1 MGVTSTIQWTDGTW
15 NLARG
20 CSKVNDDCLF
30 CYMMRDGERYKYDGK
45 VVIRTKT
52 VFNLPNRIDDG
63 KKIFMSSLT
72 DVFHEDIDSFREEA
86 YQIMRNN
93 PGKIY
98 QVLTKRWERV
108 ADHLPHDWGEGWANV
123 WLGASA
129 GNQKNYDEM
138 VSHLKKVRA
147 KIRWASLEPL
157 RGPISLGLLDKNL
170 GAFQWIVVGGES
182 GNETGKY
189 RYRPCEMEWIV
200 DIISQCRAAGVKVFV
215 KQTGTYLA
223 KKLKLKTRHGVE
235 FSEWPSE
242 LQIREFPIHELIT
255 NSIT

>member
-1 MGVTSTIQWTDGTW
+1 MGVTSNISWTDTTW

-20 CSKVNDDCLF
+20 CSKVNDDCLY

-45 VVIRTKT
+45 KVRRTKT
-52 VFNLPNRIDDG
+52 VFNLPNRIEDG

-72 DVFHEDIDSFREEA
+72 DVFHQDIDSFREEA

-108 ADHLPHDWGEGWANV
+108 TANLPNDWGDGWPNV

-138 VSHLKKVRA
+138 VSHFKHVKAR
-147 KIRWASLEPL
+147 IRWASLEPL
-157 RGPISLGLLDKNL
+157 NGPINLGLQGKNK
-170 GAFQWIVVGGES
+170 GVFQWIVVGGES

-189 RYRPCEMEWIV
+189 RYRPCQLDWLLDVI
-200 DIISQCRAAGVKVFV
+200 DQCKQAGVPIFI
-215 KQTGTYLA
+215 KQTGTYLG
-223 KKLKLKTRHGVE
+223 KKLNLKTRHGVE
-235 FSEWPSE
+235 PSEWPRE
-242 LQIREFPIHELIT
+242 LQIQEFPI
-255 NSIT
+255 